1 MSFAAWD
8 KFLDV
13 DLHFDFSLFDSK
25 DNIFYCKFL
34 QPVFVYSLESIKAIV
49 YLKLNSHI
57 YSRI

>member
-25 DNIFYCKFL
+25 DNLLMQIFVTSICL
-34 QPVFVYSLESIKAIV
+34 Q
-49 YLKLNSHI
+49 
-57 YSRI
+57 SRIR